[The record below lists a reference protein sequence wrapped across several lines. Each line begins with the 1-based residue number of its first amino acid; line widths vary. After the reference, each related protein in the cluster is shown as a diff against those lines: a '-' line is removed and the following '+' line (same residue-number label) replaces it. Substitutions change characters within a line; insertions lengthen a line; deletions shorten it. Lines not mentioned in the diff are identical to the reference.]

1 MKLQASAANSFVEQ
15 AELALPSVSS
25 SSAKGAKEKGS
36 RAGKNQWNAHLYSS
50 SSEYYGD
57 EYESEED
64 TKSSGAA
71 AADHNK
77 ANSSAAQSQRY
88 EN

>member
-15 AELALPSVSS
+15 SELALPSVSS
-25 SSAKGAKEKGS
+25 SAKGDKEKGS

-77 ANSSAAQSQRY
+77 VNSSAAHSQRY